1 MNPTQSDLHVNQPL
15 TNVSVAYIQKAD
27 AFIATKVF
35 PQVPVQK
42 QSDMYWRYSKSD
54 WRRTDVKRRAP
65 STETPGV
72 GWNVDTD
79 TYFAHVYGVHK
90 DIDDQLRANA
100 DSNFRLDADATA
112 FVTNQL
118 LLKRDL
124 DWNATYFRTGVWG
137 RDLTGVSSNPG
148 SDQFLQWDLAT
159 SDPISQLAGLQVDFV
174 RETGFKA
181 NTMVVGANVLK
192 ALKNHPGII
201 DRIKYTQRGIVTT
214 DLIATLFDVERILVS
229 YATIASG
236 PHVPD
241 ARAQDAAAT
250 YDFISNPNSVLL
262 CYTPSSPSIMQPAAG
277 YTFTWRGYL
286 GGNSQGIRI
295 KRFRMEHIASDRI
308 EGEMT
313 YDMRV
318 ISPDVGVFL
327 ENAVGNNAPSEP
339 EPEPDPEQGGD

>member
-1 MNPTQSDLHVNQPL
+1 MANPTQSDLHVNQPL

-35 PQVPVQK
+35 PLVSVKK

-54 WRRTDVKRRAP
+54 WRRTDVQRRAP

-100 DSNFRLDADATA
+100 DSNFKLDSDATS

-124 DWNATYFRTGVWG
+124 DWAATYFRTGVWG
-137 RDLTGVSSNPG
+137 QDLTGVAATPG
-148 SDQFLQWDLAT
+148 TDEFLQWNLAT
-159 SDPISQLAGLQVDFV
+159 SDPITQLATAQVEFV

-181 NTMVVGANVLK
+181 NTLVLGANVLV

-229 YATIASG
+229 YATVASG
-236 PHVPD
+236 PQIPD
-241 ARAQDAAAT
+241 KRAQDQAAEFE
-250 YDFISNPNSVLL
+250 FISDPNSALL
-262 CYTPSSPSIMQPAAG
+262 VYTPSSPSIMQPAAG
-277 YTFTWRGYL
+277 YTFSWGGYL
-286 GGNSQGIRI
+286 GGNSQGVRI
-295 KRFRMEHIASDRI
+295 KRFRQEAIASDRI

-313 YDMRV
+313 YDMRI
-318 ISPDVGVFL
+318 ISPDVGMFL
-327 ENAVGNNAPSEP
+327 KDVVG
-339 EPEPDPEQGGD
+339 

>member
-1 MNPTQSDLHVNQPL
+1 MNPTQSDLHINQPL

-35 PQVPVQK
+35 PNVAVQK
-42 QSDMYWRYSKSD
+42 QSDLYWKYSKSD

-100 DSNFRLDADATA
+100 DSNFRLDSDATS

-118 LLKRDL
+118 LLKRDI
-124 DWNATYFRTGVWG
+124 DWAATFFKAGVWG
-137 RDLTGVSSNPG
+137 TDYTGVAATPTGN
-148 SDQFLQWDLAT
+148 QFLQWHLST
-159 SDPISQLAGLQVDFV
+159 SDPISQLATLQINFIQQ
-174 RETGFKA
+174 TGFKA
-181 NTMVVGANVLK
+181 NTMVLGANVLK

-201 DRIKYTQRGIVTT
+201 DRIKYTQKGIVGT
-214 DLIATLFDVERILVS
+214 DLLATLFDVDKILVS
-229 YATIASG
+229 YATVAAG
-236 PHVPD
+236 PQVPD

-250 YDFISNPNSVLL
+250 YGFICDPNSVLL

-277 YTFTWRGYL
+277 YTFTWNGYL
-286 GGNSQGIRI
+286 AGNGQGIRI
-295 KRFRMEHIASDRI
+295 SRFRQEHIRSDRI

-318 ISPDVGVFL
+318 ISKDVGVFL
-327 ENAVGNNAPSEP
+327 ANAVA
-339 EPEPDPEQGGD
+339 

>member
-1 MNPTQSDLHVNQPL
+1 MANPTQSDLHVNQPL
-15 TNVSVAYIQKAD
+15 TNVSVAYIQKSD
-27 AFIATKVF
+27 AFIANKVF
-35 PQVPVQK
+35 PLVPVKK

-100 DSNFRLDADATA
+100 DSNFRLDSDATS

-124 DWNATYFRTGVWG
+124 DWNATYFRPGVWG
-137 RDLTGVSSNPG
+137 QDFTGVGATPG
-148 SDQFLQWDLAT
+148 TDEFLQWNLAT
-159 SDPISQLAGLQVDFV
+159 SDPIVQFAGLQVEFV

-181 NTMVVGANVLK
+181 NTLVLGANVMK
-192 ALKNHPGII
+192 SLKNHPSII
-201 DRIKYTQRGIVTT
+201 DRIKYTQKGIVST
-214 DLIATLFDVERILVS
+214 DLIATLLDVERVLVS
-229 YATIASG
+229 YATVASG
-236 PHVPD
+236 PQTPD
-241 ARAQDAAAT
+241 LRDQDSKAE
-250 YDFISNPNSVLL
+250 YNFISNANSALL

-277 YTFTWRGYL
+277 YTFTWNGYL

-295 KRFRMEHIASDRI
+295 KRFRQENIASDRI

-318 ISPDVGVFL
+318 ISPDVGIFL
-327 ENAVGNNAPSEP
+327 EDAVAG
-339 EPEPDPEQGGD
+339 

>member
-1 MNPTQSDLHVNQPL
+1 MPNPTQADLHVNQPL
-15 TNVSVAYIQKAD
+15 TNVSVAYIQKAS

-35 PQVPVQK
+35 PQVQVQK
-42 QSDMYWRYSKSD
+42 QSDLYWKYSKSD

-100 DSNFRLDADATA
+100 DSNFRLDSDATS

-118 LLKRDL
+118 LLKRDI
-124 DWNATYFRTGVWG
+124 DWAATYFKAGVWG
-137 RDLTGVSSNPG
+137 TDYTGVGSNPTG
-148 SDQFLQWDLAT
+148 NQFLQWHLST
-159 SDPISQLAGLQVDFV
+159 SDPISQLATLQISFIQS
-174 RETGFKA
+174 TGFKA

-192 ALKNHPGII
+192 ALKNHPAII
-201 DRIKYTQRGIVTT
+201 DRIKYTQKGIVSE

-229 YATIASG
+229 YATVATG
-236 PHVPD
+236 PQIPD
-241 ARAQDAAAT
+241 AKAQDLAAS
-250 YDFISNPNSVLL
+250 YGFIADPNGVLL

-277 YTFTWRGYL
+277 YTFTWNGYL
-286 GGNSQGIRI
+286 NGNAQGIRMS
-295 KRFRMEHIASDRI
+295 RFRQEHIRSDRI

-313 YDMRV
+313 YDMRL
-318 ISPDVGVFL
+318 ISKDVGVFL
-327 ENAVGNNAPSEP
+327 ASAVA
-339 EPEPDPEQGGD
+339 